1 MQIPSLYAVIKF
13 KYISPALINHM
24 ITLDLKNAIKEKE
37 ISKKANLI
45 KNFLDKIEKRKQG
58 FYKVLDDKNV
68 IKEINDF
75 TKRVKGKYE
84 DIVVLG
90 IGGSALGTIC
100 LQKVLR
106 HPNPA
111 RKQSPHLHILDNIDP
126 TVIKAVE
133 ENINLKKTLFIV
145 ISKSGDTAETFVQYL
160 YFNQKVLDKKL
171 DPKNHFVF
179 ITGEKGMFRTQ
190 LKKENIPTFSVP
202 ENVGGRF
209 SVLTN
214 VGLLPAKLIGIDIE
228 KLLEG
233 AKEMRRKFLSASIK
247 ENTPFRLA
255 LTQYLLEKKGKKI
268 NVLFPYYD
276 EFSHLNNWYIQLLS
290 ESIGKKGK
298 GITPVSAIGV
308 KDQHSQLQLWNE
320 GPNDK
325 LIMFLEVE
333 KFKNDMLIPNHHKNI
348 PELKKFFKK
357 QFSFLNLMKLE
368 KQGTEASLTH
378 HKRPNLTIKTDEVS
392 EKTLGELLMLFE
404 CSIAF
409 LGEFYSINAYNQPGV
424 ELSKKITKQ
433 LLQKHY
439 A

>member
-1 MQIPSLYAVIKF
+1 
-13 KYISPALINHM
+13 M

-58 FYKVLDDKNV
+58 FYKVLDDKNTV
-68 IKEINDF
+68 KEINSF
-75 TKRVKGKYE
+75 AKKIKGKYE

-111 RKQSPHLHILDNIDP
+111 KKQSPHLHVLDNIDP

-133 ENINLKKTLFIV
+133 ENINLRKTLFIV
-145 ISKSGDTAETFVQYL
+145 ISKSGNTIETGEQYL
-160 YFNQKVLDKKL
+160 YFNQKILDKKL

-179 ITGEKGMFRTQ
+179 ITNKENGVLRMFARKG
-190 LKKENIPTFSVP
+190 NIPTFEVP

-214 VGLLPAKLIGIDIE
+214 VGLLPAKLIGINIE
-228 KLLEG
+228 QLLEG
-233 AKEMRRKFLSASIK
+233 AKEMRKKFLSESVK
-247 ENTPFRLA
+247 ENLPFRLA
-255 LTQYLLEKKGKKI
+255 LTQYLLERKGKKI
-268 NVLFPYYD
+268 NVIMPYYD
-276 EFSHLNNWYIQLLS
+276 EFSHLNNWYVQLLS

-298 GITPVSAIGV
+298 GITVIPAIGV
-308 KDQHSQLQLWNE
+308 KDQHSQLQLWID

-325 LIMFLEVE
+325 LIMFMEVE
-333 KFKNDMLIPNHHKNI
+333 KFKNDILIPNRHKHL
-348 PELKKFFKK
+348 PELKLFKK
-357 QFSFLNLMKLE
+357 QFSFAELMKLE
-368 KQGTEASLTH
+368 KQGTEGALNYAR
-378 HKRPNLTIKTDEVS
+378 RPNLTIKINEVN
-392 EKTLGELLMLFE
+392 EKTLGELFMLFE
-404 CSIAF
+404 ASIAF

-424 ELSKKITKQ
+424 ETGKKITKQ
-433 LLQKHY
+433 LLVKHY